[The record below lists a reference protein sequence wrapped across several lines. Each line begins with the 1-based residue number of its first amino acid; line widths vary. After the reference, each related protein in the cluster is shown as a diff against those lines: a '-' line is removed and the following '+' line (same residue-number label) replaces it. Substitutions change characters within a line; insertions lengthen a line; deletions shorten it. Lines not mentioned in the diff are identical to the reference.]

1 MEVYQIRY
9 FLAVADLLNFTRAAE
24 QCNVAQPSL
33 TRGVKLLEEELG
45 GELFRREHRATHLTA
60 FGQRMLPLLKQS
72 FDSMTA
78 AKDLARSYSRRG
90 SEPVSIALSTS
101 VDVSLLAPPL
111 AELFRVFPDVEVRI
125 HREPLR
131 EMMSVLRAGG
141 VDLACAGPL
150 PEAWERLDMWPLFA
164 ERFSCVASQDHPLAH
179 RSSVSLADIDRERVL
194 GDLHGHEWI
203 PGAGGSVTT
212 ARFGAMAIG
221 PDVLRL
227 VEAGLG
233 IALLPNTWPIGSALR
248 RIPVRDLDASR
259 EVMLYAVAGRRRSP
273 AAALLVKLLR
283 ARNWAS
289 HDHSSAQPRMP
300 KPFAA
305 VRRDFRTR
313 DAAEQATHGV
323 G

>member
-33 TRGVKLLEEELG
+33 TRGVRLLEDELG
-45 GELFRREHRATHLTA
+45 GELFRREHRATHLTP

-72 FDSMTA
+72 YDSMTA

-90 SEPVSIALSTS
+90 SEPLSIALSTS

-111 AELFRVFPDVEVRI
+111 AELFRIFPDVEVKI
-125 HREPLR
+125 IREPSR
-131 EMMSVLRAGG
+131 ELVSVLRAGG

-150 PEAWERLDMWPLFA
+150 AEVWERLDMWRLFA
-164 ERFSCVASQDHPLAH
+164 ERFTCVARHDHPLAH
-179 RSSVSLADIDRERVL
+179 RTSVSLADIARERVL
-194 GDLHGHEWI
+194 GDLHGHDFI
-203 PGAGGSVTT
+203 PGEACAG
-212 ARFGAMAIG
+212 AKPRLGAVASA

-233 IALLPNTWPIGSALR
+233 IALLPNTWPIGHALR

-259 EVMLYAVAGRRRSP
+259 EVRLYAVAGRRRSP

-283 ARNWAS
+283 ARNWDSPEPAS
-289 HDHSSAQPRMP
+289 ANVTRLKPMSAVC
-300 KPFAA
+300 A
-305 VRRDFRTR
+305 DFRHR
-313 DAAEQATHGV
+313 EEAEPATHGMD
-323 G
+323 